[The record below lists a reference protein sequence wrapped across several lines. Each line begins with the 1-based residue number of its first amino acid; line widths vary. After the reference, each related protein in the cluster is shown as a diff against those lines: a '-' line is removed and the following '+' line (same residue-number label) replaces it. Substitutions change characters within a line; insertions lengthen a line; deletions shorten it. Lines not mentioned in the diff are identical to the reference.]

1 MVLIEIFADK
11 SLYTQLNII
20 IIMASKYFYMVN
32 CWKLLLLI
40 IFLVKTCNNTIL
52 E

>member
-20 IIMASKYFYMVN
+20 IMACKYFYMVN